1 MDNVQRREEL
11 RISIESKMES
21 LKEVV
26 KEYDELGGGINCLS
40 MLYFDNDEIVKAMVV
55 GETETLGNMILSS
68 DDVTHVVASSVFSS
82 MFEEAE
88 DE

>member
-1 MDNVQRREEL
+1 MENTQRREEL
-11 RISIESKMES
+11 RLSIESKMES

-26 KEYDELGGGINCLS
+26 KEYDELGGEINCLS
-40 MLYFDNDEIVKAMVV
+40 MLYFDNEEIVQAMVV
-55 GETETLGNMILSS
+55 GETKTLGNMILSS
-68 DDVTHVVASSVFSS
+68 DDVTHIIASSVFSS